1 MKRSTLQQ
9 HKEAMMLCEEGMITT
24 KIRNAYVL
32 PHNTKKTAPAKTHIN
47 TRKIDKYYTNYGMI
61 NHNVETCKKKKEDH
75 DGSHKCSTTE

>member
-61 NHNVETCKKKKEDH
+61 NHNVETCKKKKE
-75 DGSHKCSTTE
+75 